1 MNCLSPSILSA
12 DFAKL
17 GEQVCLLDNAGAE
30 YVHIDVMDGSF
41 VPSISFGFPII
52 KSIRPC
58 TERIFD
64 VHLMIEEPIR
74 YIDEFVEAGADI
86 ITVHAEA
93 CKHLDRTIAAIK
105 ERGVLAGVA
114 LNPATPIETI
124 RYVLPKVD
132 MVLIMTV
139 NPGFGGQKL
148 IPYTLDKVKELK
160 ALLNREK
167 LKVDIEVD
175 GAKLPPVDIIC
186 GGSPCQD
193 LSISGARAGLAGQ
206 RSGLFHDQIRIIREM
221 RDADRKRGR
230 TGNEAQISI
239 DSNSKPDY
247 RVGLEAE
254 LKALRESEM
263 WRAGETVR
271 KLRPENN

>member
-17 GEQVCLLDNAGAE
+17 GEQVCLLDKAGAE

-86 ITVHAEA
+86 ITVHAES
-93 CKHLDRTIAAIK
+93 CRHLDRTIAAIK

-114 LNPATPIETI
+114 LNPATPIDDPLCVVEGGYGAYYDCEPWIWWAET
-124 RYVLPKVD
+124 
-132 MVLIMTV
+132 
-139 NPGFGGQKL
+139 
-148 IPYTLDKVKELK
+148 
-160 ALLNREK
+160 
-167 LKVDIEVD
+167 
-175 GAKLPPVDIIC
+175 
-186 GGSPCQD
+186 
-193 LSISGARAGLAGQ
+193 
-206 RSGLFHDQIRIIREM
+206 
-221 RDADRKRGR
+221 
-230 TGNEAQISI
+230 
-239 DSNSKPDY
+239 DS
-247 RVGLEAE
+247 VH
-254 LKALRESEM
+254 
-263 WRAGETVR
+263 VR
-271 KLRPENN
+271 